1 MAKRKRLSPASSAFL
16 EAAPETKSAFG
27 PALRAAPIADVARET
42 AASAAVEELS
52 QALSDARSSGRMV
65 VSISLDQIELHH
77 LVRDR
82 IGAEDDEMQ
91 ALVDSLRARGQQTPI
106 EVEELADGR
115 YGLISG
121 WRRCAALSA
130 LHKETSDARFG
141 EVLCLVRQP
150 AEQADAYLAMVEENE
165 VRAGLSYFER
175 ARIVAKSVEQGVFDS
190 DRTALQTLFQSAS
203 RSKRSKI
210 GSFLGVVR
218 ALDDVLRFPQTLGER
233 QGLQLSRALSE
244 DDGLAK
250 TLHDALSA
258 AAPARPEDESAVLA
272 AALATP
278 PQPKAAP
285 AQTTE
290 PVAGGVRLRY
300 KEGELVLEG
309 RAVTDAL
316 KTQLIAWL
324 RQTL

>member
-16 EAAPETKSAFG
+16 EAAPETKSAFAA
-27 PALRAAPIADVARET
+27 PLRAAPIADVARET

-52 QALSDARSSGRMV
+52 QALSEARGSGRMV
-65 VSISLDQIELHH
+65 ISIPLDQIEVHH

-82 IGAEDDEMQ
+82 IGAEGDEMQ

-106 EVEELADGR
+106 EVEALEGGR

-121 WRRCAALSA
+121 WRRCTALSL
-130 LHKETSDARFG
+130 LHSETGEARFA
-141 EVLCLVRQP
+141 EALCLVRQP

-165 VRAGLSYFER
+165 IRAGLSYFER

-190 DRTALQTLFQSAS
+190 DRAALQTLFQSAS

-210 GSFLGVVR
+210 GSFLGVVW
-218 ALDDVLRFPQTLGER
+218 ALDDVLRFPQALGER
-233 QGLQLSRALSE
+233 QGLQLSRALSK
-244 DDGLAK
+244 DGALVE
-250 TLHDALSA
+250 TLRAALTD
-258 AAPARPEDESAVLA
+258 AAPASAEAESAVLA
-272 AALATP
+272 AILATP
-278 PQPKAAP
+278 QRPKPAAE
-285 AQTTE
+285 A
-290 PVAGGVRLRY
+290 VAGGVRLRY